1 MTAKQQAVR
10 ALNHAMR
17 PLGFELARSLP
28 SASCEYVENP
38 EVGSLNFSEKLA
50 RIERGEPFEWPNMVA
65 LNQALASHIGK
76 ASRVVNIGAGTGTF
90 EWHAANNTDAQFI
103 ASEFDRDCVT
113 WCKENRAH
121 PNISYCSDTMDVLLS
136 EHGEF
141 DLAVSVDVIEHVAD
155 YAGFLTEFSALA
167 PRALITTPNKARN
180 AKSLANLSPGYEQHV
195 REWTAGE
202 FYWVLRLFFRDVK
215 LFAMPDVYSPE
226 FVPIG
231 PLSTM
236 TPLVAVCERD

>member
-1 MTAKQQAVR
+1 MTAKQHTIR
-10 ALNHAMR
+10 AFNHAMR
-17 PLGFELARSLP
+17 PLGFELARSFP
-28 SASCEYVENP
+28 SASSQYVENP
-38 EVGSLNFSEKLA
+38 EVGSRNFSEKLA

-65 LNQALASHIGK
+65 LNQALKSQIGTAK
-76 ASRVVNIGAGTGTF
+76 RVVNIGAGTGTF
-90 EWHAANNTDAQFI
+90 EWHAASDSDVQFT
-103 ASEFDRDCVT
+103 ASEFDRDCVA

-121 PNISYCSDTMDVLLS
+121 PNISYCSDTMGELLS

-141 DLAVSVDVIEHVAD
+141 DLAVSVDVVEHVAD
-155 YAGFLTEFSALA
+155 YASFLTELSALA

-202 FYWVLRLFFRDVK
+202 FYWVLRLFYSDVK
-215 LFAMPDVYSPE
+215 LFGMPDVYAPE
-226 FVPIG
+226 FAPIG

-236 TPLVAVCERD
+236 TPLLAVCERD